1 MIENTSIDIFRYEVP
16 EGVSE
21 YHAML
26 RITNH
31 RLTFKEQVDCLMEAY
46 DQLMQ
51 GEMKGA
57 VAVFKRFFV
66 SDAANQAN
74 YLQALHAERSD
85 CALSI
90 IEQPHWMEPKLLCGF
105 IYSGEYRPKLWRMV
119 SMK

>member
-46 DQLMQ
+46 DQL
-51 GEMKGA
+51 EE
-57 VAVFKRFFV
+57 
-66 SDAANQAN
+66 AAGV
-74 YLQALHAERSD
+74 R
-85 CALSI
+85 
-90 IEQPHWMEPKLLCGF
+90 K
-105 IYSGEYRPKLWRMV
+105 
-119 SMK
+119 